1 MKYYKDQASSSF
13 VFLELVLE
21 KNNQTN
27 QTNTTKVKT
36 PTKQKSTRQNLLDV
50 ILFHRFFSVINAVY
64 SRRIIGLGV

>member
-1 MKYYKDQASSSF
+1 MLQSQASSSF

-21 KNNQTN
+21 KNNQTKK
-27 QTNTTKVKT
+27 NTTKVKT
-36 PTKQKSTRQNLLDV
+36 PTKQKSTKQNLLDV

>member
-1 MKYYKDQASSSF
+1 MLQSQASSSF

-21 KNNQTN
+21 KNNQTKKY
-27 QTNTTKVKT
+27 TTKVKT
-36 PTKQKSTRQNLLDV
+36 PTKQKSTKQNLLDV

>member
-1 MKYYKDQASSSF
+1 MLQSQASSSF

-21 KNNQTN
+21 KNNQTKK
-27 QTNTTKVKT
+27 NTTKEKI
-36 PTKQKSTRQNLLDV
+36 PTKQKSTKQNLLDV